1 MNDGPSG
8 AGGDN
13 AEPSNAHSDP
23 RASESADLTSL
34 IIEGFTPVP
43 PHPHVW
49 RRIDDQL
56 DSPNERA
63 GRRGKRR
70 GFAIA
75 AVIVLILGAASA
87 YAIDASSRG
96 LQLPT
101 EEVAIRR
108 VADPDT
114 GVVVLTLHTHAD
126 GSTTAE
132 PAPTLPTLDEGLT
145 YQLWSVVGTEI
156 VSVGVLGRSIDTA
169 QLRLEGD
176 PSVLALTIEVA
187 GGVAV
192 SSATPVA
199 VWTAAA

>member
-1 MNDGPSG
+1 MNDESSG

-13 AEPSNAHSDP
+13 ADSWDGNSDP
-23 RASESADLTSL
+23 RESESADLTAL
-34 IIEGFTPVP
+34 IVEGFTPVP
-43 PHPHVW
+43 PHPRVW

-56 DSPNERA
+56 DSPNKRA
-63 GRRGKRR
+63 GRHRKHR

-75 AVIVLILGAASA
+75 AVIILIVGIASA
-87 YAIDASSRG
+87 FGFSTSGPG
-96 LQLPT
+96 LQPPAP
-101 EEVAIRR
+101 EVAIRH

-114 GVVVLTLHTHAD
+114 GDVVLTLHTHAD

-132 PAPTLPTLDEGLT
+132 PARALPTLDEGLT
-145 YQLWSVVGTEI
+145 YQLWSVVGTEV
-156 VSVGVLGRSIDTA
+156 VSVGVLGRSIDAA